1 MIEVKIS
8 FTTPDE
14 LVAFF
19 SKAQVQTTSA
29 AQHELPLTTGSV
41 QPVYN
46 TSSDTALPAQVED
59 RRFAVINT
67 GEALPEEPAL
77 KPKAVK
83 GTRKT
88 KDQTEPGG
96 RVAQTP
102 EPQAGS
108 GVGENPSSAEQDAP
122 VASANPTSGD
132 PAVEQ
137 AGAEAV
143 DAASDAPA
151 ADVKYTIDDARAAL
165 TRLNDRDGID
175 AVRTLLAQMGA
186 SRISELPV
194 AKYGDLIAAC
204 PSA

>member
-41 QPVYN
+41 QTVYN

-59 RRFAVINT
+59 RRFAVVNT
-67 GEALPEEPAL
+67 GDALPEEPAL
-77 KPKAVK
+77 KPKKAAK
-83 GTRKT
+83 GKSVTARAET
-88 KDQTEPGG
+88 QAESGANNLGSASLESPTEPS
-96 RVAQTP
+96 P
-102 EPQAGS
+102 
-108 GVGENPSSAEQDAP
+108 GE
-122 VASANPTSGD
+122 G
-132 PAVEQ
+132 AVEQ

-194 AKYGDLIAAC
+194 AKYGDLIATC
-204 PSA
+204 PAA